1 MTSETQILYRG
12 KFAAAR
18 PTAEQLALLERMG
31 IKKEVIESL
40 NRQEAFELIRKYIVQ
55 YYDTKAEQYLH
66 RKGALKW

>member
-1 MTSETQILYRG
+1 MEQQIYKGRYN
-12 KFAAAR
+12 AER
-18 PTAEQLALLERMG
+18 PTAQQLELL
-31 IKKEVIESL
+31 KKLGVRKEIIESL